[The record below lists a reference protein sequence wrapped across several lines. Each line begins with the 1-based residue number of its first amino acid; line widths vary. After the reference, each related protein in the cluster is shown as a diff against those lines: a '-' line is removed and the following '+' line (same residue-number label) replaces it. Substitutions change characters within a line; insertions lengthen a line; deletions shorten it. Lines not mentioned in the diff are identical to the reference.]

1 MGIIYACWYLIL
13 KGKYMEWA
21 EYWKNLVEK
30 KKLSSK
36 LKELDAVDDIRG
48 NCLHTEGI
56 CHKIYRD

>member
-48 NCLHTEGI
+48 NLSQ
-56 CHKIYRD
+56 DLQ